1 MKTEKKV
8 TKFQAFFIHYRN
20 IAEFGLATSCLMSF
34 TFKALSELVLFIK
47 GYKVS
52 YPSFLIILVF
62 LSCLVISFSDLI
74 MISLSKKYSKILKG
88 MVEFESKPHKKLVN
102 EGKNHKNADLNESSI
117 HFNLKKEEKKIK
129 EIKIEKK
136 VINVEKTLAH
146 LSYNKALFFFTLSDL
161 NLNSFTK
168 LKTKKNK
175 F

>member
-1 MKTEKKV
+1 MLIKDLILTIFLIVLVKVRVKKLGLKKKFIMVKIFLRIASRKFLTRMKTEKKV

-88 MVEFESKPHKKLVN
+88 MVEFESKTHKKLVN
-102 EGKNHKNADLNESSI
+102 
-117 HFNLKKEEKKIK
+117 
-129 EIKIEKK
+129 
-136 VINVEKTLAH
+136 
-146 LSYNKALFFFTLSDL
+146 
-161 NLNSFTK
+161 
-168 LKTKKNK
+168 
-175 F
+175 